1 MTTPENLLAML
12 RNGASR
18 IRTMAVRMK
27 PAIGDARVGAC
38 AVRPMIINRY
48 VAGNHPLN
56 G

>member
-1 MTTPENLLAML
+1 MTAPENLLAML
-12 RNGASR
+12 HNGASR

-27 PAIGDARVGAC
+27 PAIGYARVGVS
-38 AVRPMIINRY
+38 AVRRMIINRY

>member
-1 MTTPENLLAML
+1 MTAPENLLPML
-12 RNGASR
+12 RNGAFR

-27 PAIGDARVGAC
+27 PAIGYARVGAS
-38 AVRPMIINRY
+38 AVRPMIIDHS